1 VTAVSSIPPIPVA
14 PTQSPPQ
21 AMPGLSPE
29 HLWQLGEA
37 RRRGAKIRRAVSVA
51 TFDGWAT
58 GLFGALT
65 FICGI
70 FSWIGL
76 VLGAAMLTVA
86 YVEFRGAR
94 RLRQL
99 DASAAASLGWNQV
112 ALGSALLIY
121 AAYSLWNVFYSHSL
135 VVDQLL
141 NTPELGG
148 MGSIESL
155 ARLIGVLIYGTLAAV
170 AIFGQGGTAWY
181 YFSRRKH
188 VEAYLRETPQWIL
201 DAQRAGMPM

>member
-1 VTAVSSIPPIPVA
+1 MLSEPPISH
-14 PTQSPPQ
+14 PTPPP
-21 AMPGLSPE
+21 PGLSPE

-37 RRRGAKIRRAVSVA
+37 RRRATKIRRAVAVA

-58 GLFGALT
+58 GIFGALT
-65 FICGI
+65 FLCGI

-76 VLGAAMLTVA
+76 VLGAAMLGVA

-99 DASAAASLGWNQV
+99 DPAAAKSLGMNQI
-112 ALGSALLIY
+112 ALGLALLTY
-121 AAYSLWNVFYSHSL
+121 AAYSLWNVFHARSL

-141 NTPELGG
+141 NAPELGG
-148 MGSIESL
+148 LGSLESL

-170 AIFGQGGTAWY
+170 AVFGQGGTAWY
-181 YFSRRKH
+181 YFSRRRH
-188 VEAYLRETPQWIL
+188 VEAYLRETPPWIL
-201 DAQRAGMPM
+201 AAHRAGMPL